1 MEDKFVFYYS
11 AMKGGKTTRI
21 FQKIHDLEENGQS
34 VIVIKPLIDTKG
46 DNQIINR
53 KNEKRVVDILLGKN
67 DSLFSSK
74 FIKQIWYFN
83 HILVDEAQFL
93 QPNQVEELWEINKR
107 TKIPVTCFGL
117 KTNFKG
123 EIIAGA
129 SRLFALADEIIELD
143 SNSLCSCGNFAKFN
157 ARKVDGV
164 FVMEGDEIKIDGK
177 NEKVEYIPLCGSC
190 FFKEVYSRGR
200 KNEF

>member
-34 VIVIKPLIDTKG
+34 VIIIKQLINIKG

-123 EIIAGA
+123 EIFAGA

>member
-53 KNEKRVVDILLGKN
+53 KNEKRVVDILL
-67 DSLFSSK
+67 SSK

-123 EIIAGA
+123 EIFAGA